1 MPLSPVTFSQAGPV
15 PVVLRPQP
23 QTGAGERPALDQLVD
38 VGGYR
43 LYIKCIGSGSPTV
56 ILEAGLG
63 GGSDDWDKAGQQIV
77 QDLHTLLA
85 KAGVSGPYVLVG
97 HSLGGLYA
105 ILYANNYPKEIVGMV
120 LVDASHPD
128 QIARANALMKPE
140 LAKRRRDGLMQNE
153 EGADVDEI
161 LAEVRATHWRT
172 NIPLYVLA
180 KGSVRPPP
188 ADWSAENWEKYRQA
202 QREMQADHARRS
214 PNSKLII
221 AEKSGHEIPNDQPD
235 LVIDAIKQVANLARN
250 K

>member
-1 MPLSPVTFSQAGPV
+1 MSAVTGFTSSASVAAVQLSS
-15 PVVLRPQP
+15 LRPGLEVVRM
-23 QTGAGERPALDQLVD
+23 TGTRSCLTWANSRAYAV
-38 VGGYR
+38 
-43 LYIKCIGSGSPTV
+43 TT
-56 ILEAGLG
+56 GL
-63 GGSDDWDKAGQQIV
+63 
-77 QDLHTLLA
+77 
-85 KAGVSGPYVLVG
+85 
-97 HSLGGLYA
+97 
-105 ILYANNYPKEIVGMV
+105 V

-235 LVIDAIKQVANLARN
+235 LVIDAIKQVVNLARN
-250 K
+250 